1 MSDSPLFEILDFR
14 GILQF
19 QTLTRRMQVYSS
31 LNILYCDLSL
41 VGSSVLFFFFCST
54 WVGTEQGRKDPFG
67 KCGAA
72 IAFKLSITEREVPGV
87 FENS

>member
-41 VGSSVLFFFFCST
+41 VGSSVLFFFFF
-54 WVGTEQGRKDPFG
+54 V
-67 KCGAA
+67 
-72 IAFKLSITEREVPGV
+72 VPGLV
-87 FENS
+87 QSKEEKILLENVVLP